1 MSELPWQPRPIDE
14 YRDGGVGFGKWVEDF
29 CYMPIYA
36 PGEMT
41 PSWIPMSEL
50 PQEKE
55 PNTGRSYQDLWDN
68 QKRALEPALEMD
80 EHGRF
85 KHRMIILCWPRGEG
99 KSAVAMLI
107 QLWKFFCWPRQLIVL
122 GANSKDQTKFVHFD
136 IARDIIL
143 NSPRLLRIIGR
154 KNIQEKEIRLK
165 DETGDVGSFMR
176 PISSFSGIVSNIT
189 GYTFSEIF
197 DLKNDKF
204 FWQLDGSMR
213 NIPNALATID
223 STVSSQEHLLFQ
235 LYTIYKE
242 NKDPTLFFSY
252 RYSMEGK
259 CEDYWHPANSQK
271 QLDSY
276 KAKFPGAEFA
286 RYFLNVWSAGVNKL
300 FTEAMVDAMKVLGVD
315 RALTDGD
322 TIMKM
327 LKRKAYSKEKMEDA
341 MSNGFFANDAY
352 RNTIQEVE
360 QRLWSIE
367 EVYRLHNEYKQ
378 PQMATLADLEALG
391 KLYNTDFAVL
401 AGVDRADPMKSRTSA
416 RTTVSL
422 VAKGLPN
429 SKNAPLHTLEAG
441 AINRYIYF
449 LLHFAVIET
458 SSLEDIKFELKAAQ
472 VEFDGIDKL
481 CAERWG
487 MWDIAPW
494 CDEQQIPF
502 EAIMPTYDKQKEGF
516 SELFILAS
524 TGRLKMPRIYVRGS
538 RKDDIMEEEL
548 INFDHDPVRRW
559 YGSPGK
565 DEVNGIQDDA
575 VYSLNWGIY
584 GGREISAFD
593 FHPRGTR
600 TFMGLHVPS
609 TGLVGKY

>member
-1 MSELPWQPRPIDE
+1 MSSPEFMPRPLEE
-14 YRDGGVGFGKWVEDF
+14 YRAGGEGFAKWVEDF
-29 CYMPIYA
+29 CCMPIYA

-41 PSWIPMSEL
+41 PSWVPMNEL

-55 PNTGRSYQDLWDN
+55 PSTGRSYQDLWDN
-68 QKRALEPALEMD
+68 QKQALLPALEMD
-80 EHGRF
+80 EYGRF
-85 KHRMIILCWPRGEG
+85 KHRVIILCWPRGEG

-143 NSPRLLRIIGR
+143 NSPKLLRIIGT

-165 DETGDVGSFMR
+165 DETGNVASFMR

-223 STVSSQEHLLFQ
+223 STVSSQEHLLYQ

-242 NKDPTLFFSY
+242 GKDPTLFFSY
-252 RYSMEGK
+252 RYSKEGNYQ
-259 CEDYWHPANSQK
+259 DFWHPANSQQ

-276 KAKFPGAEFA
+276 KAKFPAAEFA
-286 RYFLNVWSAGVNKL
+286 RYFLNVWSAGINKL
-300 FTEAMVDAMKVLGVD
+300 FTEEMVEATHFLGVD
-315 RALTDGD
+315 RTLTDGP
-322 TIMKM
+322 TIIK
-327 LKRKAYSKEKMEDA
+327 LLQRKARSKEKMEAA
-341 MSNGFFANDAY
+341 MEGGFFANDAY
-352 RNTIQEVE
+352 RNTIAEVDS
-360 QRLWSIE
+360 RLWSIQD
-367 EVYRLHNEYKQ
+367 VYKLHNEYNQ
-378 PQMATLADLEALG
+378 PVMATMADLDALG
-391 KLYNTDFAVL
+391 KLYQTDFAIL
-401 AGVDRADPMKSRTSA
+401 AGVDRADPMKSRTAA
-416 RTTVSL
+416 RTVVSI

-429 SKNAPLHTLEAG
+429 SKHAPAHILEAG
-441 AINRYIYF
+441 AINQYIYF
-449 LLHFAVIET
+449 LLHLNIIET
-458 SSLEDIKFELKAAQ
+458 SALDDIKYELKSAH

-494 CDEQQIPF
+494 CDEQQIEF

-516 SELFILAS
+516 SELFVVYS
-524 TGRLKMPRIYVRGS
+524 TGRFKAPRIYVRGS
-538 RKDDIMEEEL
+538 KKDDILVEEAV
-548 INFDHDPVRRW
+548 NMDHDPVRRW

-565 DEVNGIQDDA
+565 NEVNGIQDDA
-575 VYSLNWGIY
+575 MYSVNWAVY
-584 GGREISAFD
+584 GGRAISVFD
-593 FHPRGTR
+593 FHARGVR
-600 TFMGLHVPS
+600 TFMGQIIPNRDLA
-609 TGLVGKY
+609 GKY